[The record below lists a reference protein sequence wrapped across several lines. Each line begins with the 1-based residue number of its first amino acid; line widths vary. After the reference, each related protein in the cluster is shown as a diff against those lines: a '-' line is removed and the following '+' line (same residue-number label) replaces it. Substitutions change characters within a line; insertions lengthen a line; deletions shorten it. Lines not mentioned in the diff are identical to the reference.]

1 MFIALRPCRFAG
13 KSYRI
18 GDTIEDSVVD
28 PKAVNRLKAAGKIAV
43 VGGEVPSTPPQE
55 EPQEPVQEPEEP
67 QEGFIP
73 PETLEWP
80 EEPQEEPQ
88 DHQHPFDDFTQN
100 QLERVERDKLVEYAA
115 SCGIENT
122 DEMTKK
128 QIAEAIF
135 AKRGE

>member
-18 GDTIEDSVVD
+18 GDAIEDSVVD
-28 PKAVNRLKAAGKIAV
+28 PKAVNRLKAEGKIAV
-43 VGGEVPSTPPQE
+43 VGGEIPSAP
-55 EPQEPVQEPEEP
+55 PQEPVQEPDEP

-80 EEPQEEPQ
+80 EEPQEKPEEPQ
-88 DHQHPFDDFTQN
+88 EPTEVLSRNMMEKMNRQN
-100 QLERVERDKLVEYAA
+100 LVDYAA
-115 SCGIENT
+115 SYGIEV
-122 DEMTKK
+122 DEKMIKRE
-128 QIAEAIF
+128 IIEAII